1 MVNRNLMRQVDLEQD
16 LMESE
21 INAAFGLLQLQH
33 VDNAL
38 AKRKAIDAQYR
49 ALLADV
55 PGIRCLLDAGEKV
68 ANYAYFPVQ
77 VEDNFPISRDALYE
91 RLKEHDIYARRYFY
105 PLISEFPMYRGLPS
119 SHKDNLSAASAASKR
134 ILCLPIYPDLN
145 PVQGERI
152 VSIIAGIQ

>member
-1 MVNRNLMRQVDLEQD
+1 M
-16 LMESE
+16 
-21 INAAFGLLQLQH
+21 
-33 VDNAL
+33 

-145 PVQGERI
+145 PAQVVRI
-152 VSIIAGIQ
+152 VSIIAGMK